1 MLQLKLS
8 KAPCITRRRLWMRL
22 SFSKRFVS
30 FVLFSICFFNMFIL
44 QIRAAETE
52 LDVDSGIVQL
62 LDDFIITG
70 INGNRKS
77 FQSYLKQY
85 LKLIYLFFPKS
96 RCLHGIRGAR
106 LESS

>member
-1 MLQLKLS
+1 MDEIIILK
-8 KAPCITRRRLWMRL
+8 KVCIIC
-22 SFSKRFVS
+22 FV
-30 FVLFSICFFNMFIL
+30 FDLFFNMFVL

-96 RCLHGIRGAR
+96 RCLHGIRGVR